1 MSGSEGY
8 SLGSA
13 SYDSKSFSVASQDQR
28 PYGIA
33 FNSSGAKMYILGNVN
48 NTVYQYSLSTSFDVS
63 TASYDSVSFSV
74 ASQSSDTYDVAFNSD
89 GTKMYVIDITTDSVY
104 QYTLSTAFD
113 LATASYSSVSFS
125 VASQGAN
132 PVGLSFNPTG
142 TKMYVIESSTVH
154 QYSLSTGFDLSTASY
169 DSVSFSVSSQDSF
182 AFALSFSNDGTKMA
196 VNGNSSDTMYLYNL
210 STAFDVSTASYS
222 SVSFGVSSQDSNP
235 RGFAFNS
242 NGTKLY
248 MLGNTNDTIYQYS
261 TALNTAELD
270 LSTGSVFEVTPTS
283 DIQVTLSNPADSG
296 TVSGATLL
304 LDQSGVG
311 SYDIASASYANKS
324 FSVTSEEAIP
334 RGLFFKTDGTK
345 MYVTGNNGQEV
356 NEYGLS
362 SAFDVSTATH
372 SQVFSVSSQDT
383 YPIGLFFK
391 SDGTKMY
398 VLGNTNGAVY
408 EYTLSTA
415 WDISTS
421 SYVQNFSVSS
431 QNARPEGLFFKPD
444 GTKMFVGGSD
454 STDNI
459 YEYTL
464 STAFDLSTASYSQSF
479 NTSSQTGGLVGVS
492 FSTDGTQMFVL
503 DDTGDDINEYAL
515 STGWDVS
522 TASYARNFSVSSQ
535 TTAPSD
541 LYFKPDGK
549 SVYIVETGSD
559 LVLQYFTSAEA
570 TITYDTAIE
579 WPSGTAPTSP
589 AIGETDVVTFNTRDG
604 GSTYQ
609 GVLAIDGAK

>member
-1 MSGSEGY
+1 M
-8 SLGSA
+8 
-13 SYDSKSFSVASQDQR
+13 
-28 PYGIA
+28 
-33 FNSSGAKMYILGNVN
+33 
-48 NTVYQYSLSTSFDVS
+48 
-63 TASYDSVSFSV
+63 
-74 ASQSSDTYDVAFNSD
+74 
-89 GTKMYVIDITTDSVY
+89 
-104 QYTLSTAFD
+104 
-113 LATASYSSVSFS
+113 
-125 VASQGAN
+125 
-132 PVGLSFNPTG
+132 
-142 TKMYVIESSTVH
+142 
-154 QYSLSTGFDLSTASY
+154 
-169 DSVSFSVSSQDSF
+169 
-182 AFALSFSNDGTKMA
+182 
-196 VNGNSSDTMYLYNL
+196 
-210 STAFDVSTASYS
+210 
-222 SVSFGVSSQDSNP
+222 
-235 RGFAFNS
+235 
-242 NGTKLY
+242 
-248 MLGNTNDTIYQYS
+248 
-261 TALNTAELD
+261 
-270 LSTGSVFEVTPTS
+270 
-283 DIQVTLSNPADSG
+283 
-296 TVSGATLL
+296 SGATLL

-311 SYDIASASYANKS
+311 SYDIANASYANKS

>member
-1 MSGSEGY
+1 MSNNRDFKVKNGIQPTSYFEGVGTVVSGSEGY

-261 TALNTAELD
+261 TVLTQQH
-270 LSTGSVFEVTPTS
+270 PRP
-283 DIQVTLSNPADSG
+283 IHW
-296 TVSGATLL
+296 
-304 LDQSGVG
+304 
-311 SYDIASASYANKS
+311 
-324 FSVTSEEAIP
+324 FS
-334 RGLFFKTDGTK
+334 L
-345 MYVTGNNGQEV
+345 
-356 NEYGLS
+356 
-362 SAFDVSTATH
+362 
-372 SQVFSVSSQDT
+372 
-383 YPIGLFFK
+383 
-391 SDGTKMY
+391 
-398 VLGNTNGAVY
+398 
-408 EYTLSTA
+408 
-415 WDISTS
+415 
-421 SYVQNFSVSS
+421 
-431 QNARPEGLFFKPD
+431 
-444 GTKMFVGGSD
+444 
-454 STDNI
+454 
-459 YEYTL
+459 
-464 STAFDLSTASYSQSF
+464 
-479 NTSSQTGGLVGVS
+479 
-492 FSTDGTQMFVL
+492 
-503 DDTGDDINEYAL
+503 
-515 STGWDVS
+515 
-522 TASYARNFSVSSQ
+522 
-535 TTAPSD
+535 
-541 LYFKPDGK
+541 
-549 SVYIVETGSD
+549 
-559 LVLQYFTSAEA
+559 
-570 TITYDTAIE
+570 
-579 WPSGTAPTSP
+579 
-589 AIGETDVVTFNTRDG
+589 
-604 GSTYQ
+604 
-609 GVLAIDGAK
+609 